1 MKYIYSDKPV
11 EMSSMAVADV
21 IRKHIFNGERVLWL
35 LSGGSGAAVALNASK
50 ELKDLDL
57 SKLFVSMTDERYG
70 EVGHKDEN
78 WQQLLDAGLQLPG
91 ANLYRPLTMQNIEKT
106 TADFDDWLSEQL
118 KKADYK
124 IGIFGIGIDGHTAGI
139 KPHSLAVISPTLASS
154 FVGDDFERITITF
167 NTIKQLDEVVIQASG
182 PDKKPIIDSLLNK
195 NIPLDDQ
202 PSQIL
207 KQVPTA
213 TIYTNNKE
221 S

>member
-11 EMSSMAVADV
+11 EIAAVAVVEV

-50 ELKDLDL
+50 ELDDLDL

-70 EVGHKDEN
+70 KVGHKDEN

-106 TADFDDWLSEQL
+106 TADFNDWLSEQL

-124 IGIFGIGIDGHTAGI
+124 IGIFGIGIDGHTSGI
-139 KPHSLAVISPTLASS
+139 KPHSLAITSPNLASS

-167 NTIKQLDEVVIQASG
+167 NTIKQLDEVIIQASG
-182 PDKKPIIDSLLNK
+182 LDKKLVIDSLLHK
-195 NIPLDDQ
+195 NISLDDQ
-202 PSQIL
+202 PAQIL
-207 KQVPTA
+207 KQIQTA

-221 S
+221 N

>member
-11 EMSSMAVADV
+11 EMAAAAVADV
-21 IRKHIFNGERVLWL
+21 IRKHIFDGERVLWL
-35 LSGGSGAAVALNASK
+35 LSGGSGAAVALNTSK
-50 ELKDLDL
+50 ELMDLDL
-57 SKLFVSMTDERYG
+57 SRLFVSMTDERFG

-91 ANLYRPLTMQNIEKT
+91 ANLYRPLTMQDVEKT
-106 TADFDDWLSEQL
+106 TADFNDWLSEQL

-124 IGIFGIGIDGHTAGI
+124 IGIFGIGTDGHTAGI
-139 KPHSLAVISPTLASS
+139 KPHSRAVTSPNLASS

-167 NTIKQLDEVVIQASG
+167 NTIKQLDEVIIQASG
-182 PDKKPIIDSLLNK
+182 PDKKPIIDSLLHK
-195 NIPLDDQ
+195 NIPLDNQ
-202 PSQIL
+202 PAQIL

-221 S
+221 N